1 MLLSSLRRYWQI
13 FCHYSIIFKAAASCC
28 PCQWY
33 FKCYFIVAHIE
44 KKFAF
49 CTAMY
54 MLRLTILRLL
64 IATVVLFFFS
74 FCCSFNNTI
83 LIVALSKQW
92 RRDSS
97 RSAGDCRQTYE
108 PCLLRWRCRGRDV
121 DTLLV
126 KHSTSGL
133 CVWVAVSFFCVLHW
147 INMFVFFCIT
157 KYIWWLFVSGKC
169 YCSGECG
176 MCTYCWCS
184 KIDKFTVV
192 SFPL

>member
-1 MLLSSLRRYWQI
+1 MLLSSLRWYWQI

-28 PCQWY
+28 PCQCH

-44 KKFAF
+44 KKNCILYCDVHA
-49 CTAMY
+49 A
-54 MLRLTILRLL
+54 TILRLL
-64 IATVVLFFFS
+64 IATVFFFCS
-74 FCCSFNNTI
+74 SFNNTI
-83 LIVALSKQW
+83 LIVVLSKQW

-97 RSAGDCRQTYE
+97 RSAGDCRQTYK

-147 INMFVFFCIT
+147 INMFGFFVLQNIFDD
-157 KYIWWLFVSGKC
+157 YLFQESVTAQVNVEQMHIVGQK
-169 YCSGECG
+169 
-176 MCTYCWCS
+176 
-184 KIDKFTVV
+184 
-192 SFPL
+192 

>member
-1 MLLSSLRRYWQI
+1 MSMPLLRSTFVVVLI
-13 FCHYSIIFKAAASCC
+13 
-28 PCQWY
+28 
-33 FKCYFIVAHIE
+33 KCYFIVAHIE
-44 KKFAF
+44 KKNAF

-54 MLRLTILRLL
+54 MLRLTLLRLL
-64 IATVVLFFFS
+64 IAKFFGF
-74 FCCSFNNTI
+74 FCSSFNNTI
-83 LIVALSKQW
+83 LIVVLSKQW

-147 INMFVFFCIT
+147 INVFGFFVLKNIFDDYLFQESVTAQVNVEQMHIGGQ
-157 KYIWWLFVSGKC
+157 KYINL
-169 YCSGECG
+169 
-176 MCTYCWCS
+176 
-184 KIDKFTVV
+184 
-192 SFPL
+192 L